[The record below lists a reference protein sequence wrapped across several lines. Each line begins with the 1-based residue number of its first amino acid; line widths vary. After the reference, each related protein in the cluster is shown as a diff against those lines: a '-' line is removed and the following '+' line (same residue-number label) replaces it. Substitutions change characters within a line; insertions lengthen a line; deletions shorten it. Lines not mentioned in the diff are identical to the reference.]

1 MTFLWPE
8 LLYLLALLPVVGHRF
23 EFADDPVGGSS
34 DSLMKSA
41 HPSTDQRHRASYG
54 ANARHVSDLSDM
66 DRNWFVLLGGQDGWL
81 NSSTFLDQ
89 VPLWREGRYIEI
101 PLRIES
107 VRERFAHR
115 MELKP

>member
-1 MTFLWPE
+1 MHR
-8 LLYLLALLPVVGHRF
+8 LALRHPLAVLPLVGHRF
-23 EFADDPVGGSS
+23 EFADDAVGGSS
-34 DSLMKSA
+34 DSLMKTA

-54 ANARHVSDLSDM
+54 ANARHVSDLSDL

-89 VPLWREGRYIEI
+89 LALWREGGYIEI
-101 PLRIES
+101 PLRIET
-107 VRERFAHR
+107 VRERFTLR